1 MLVDVLAG
9 RDRLRGDPDR
19 LAVFQDL
26 LAGGDV
32 DQRELMAVG
41 HRVADG
47 DVAPGPAQL
56 RAGGELA
63 ARQRHW
69 IAGVKLDEDVGELH
83 RHRPFCT
90 HAWAGSR

>member
-19 LAVFQDL
+19 LAVLEDL

-32 DQRELMAVG
+32 DQGELVAVG

-47 DVAPGPAQL
+47 DVAPGAAQL
-56 RAGGELA
+56 GAGGELA
-63 ARQRHW
+63 ARQRHR

-83 RHRPFCT
+83 GHRPFCT